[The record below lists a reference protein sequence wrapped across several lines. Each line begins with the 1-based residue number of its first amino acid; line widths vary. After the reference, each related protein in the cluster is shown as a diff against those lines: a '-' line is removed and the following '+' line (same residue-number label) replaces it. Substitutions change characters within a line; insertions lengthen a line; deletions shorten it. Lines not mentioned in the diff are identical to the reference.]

1 VAMILQMK
9 GSWSANL
16 TFEAYNLAKLRWL
29 KTVSTTFQD
38 VDFDGSLLQLFI
50 N

>member
-1 VAMILQMK
+1 MH
-9 GSWSANL
+9 L
-16 TFEAYNLAKLRWL
+16 TSLPIEVPFRAAQQIYLRWL

-38 VDFDGSLLQLFI
+38 IDFDGSLLPIFS